1 MVVQFTGMPAPPP
14 QWQGSEAEMRSWL
27 VTKAEEEKR
36 KQEEEKTRQE
46 GLRLEQRKIEQNMLQ
61 DSFRNGVPPQLVPM
75 IFAGIG
81 GSNLANASL
90 EWLQQYAAQ
99 LQIAQQQQLAAHA
112 QSQSSPDSRMDA
124 RLLGQSQQPP
134 YATVQ
139 PAAGVLTAAPTLPG
153 QPIAQSHYL
162 PSAMSP
168 ATAQRQAAGGG
179 AAGGPSSTPRSSL
192 QNVLPRLT
200 TNESSIQPVS
210 SLGGQAASQAPQEQT
225 PSSPAIYFHHWV
237 PPTSQAG
244 SGNPPATPSGKRQK

>member
-1 MVVQFTGMPAPPP
+1 
-14 QWQGSEAEMRSWL
+14 MRSWL

-99 LQIAQQQQLAAHA
+99 LQIAQQQQQLAAQA
-112 QSQSSPDSRMDA
+112 QSQSPDARMDA
-124 RLLGQSQQPP
+124 RLLGQSHQPP
-134 YATVQ
+134 YAVAQ
-139 PAAGVLTAAPTLPG
+139 PATGVLTAAPTLQG
-153 QPIAQSHYL
+153 QPTAQTHYL
-162 PSAMSP
+162 PTAMSP
-168 ATAQRQAAGGG
+168 ATGPRQPVAA
-179 AAGGPSSTPRSSL
+179 AAGGPSSTPRPSL
-192 QNVLPRLT
+192 QNVLPRLA
-200 TNESSIQPVS
+200 TNETSIQPIP
-210 SLGGQAASQAPQEQT
+210 SLSGQAAAQAPQEQT

>member
-1 MVVQFTGMPAPPP
+1 MAVQFTGMPAPPP
-14 QWQGSEAEMRSWL
+14 QWQGSETEMRSWL

-81 GSNLANASL
+81 GNQANLSL
-90 EWLQQYAAQ
+90 EMLQHYAAQ
-99 LQIAQQQQLAAHA
+99 LQIQQQQQQQIAAQA
-112 QSQSSPDSRMDA
+112 QSQSSPDARMDT
-124 RLLGQSQQPP
+124 RLLAQPQQPP
-134 YATVQ
+134 YVTAQ
-139 PAAGVLTAAPTLPG
+139 PTAGVLTAAPTLPG
-153 QPIAQSHYL
+153 QPTAQSHYL
-162 PSAMSP
+162 PAVMSP
-168 ATAQRQAAGGG
+168 ATAPRQTAGVT
-179 AAGGPSSTPRSSL
+179 GGPSSTPRSSL

-200 TNESSIQPVS
+200 TNEASIQPVP
-210 SLGGQAASQAPQEQT
+210 SLSGQPAAQAPQEQT

>member
-1 MVVQFTGMPAPPP
+1 
-14 QWQGSEAEMRSWL
+14 MRSWL

-36 KQEEEKTRQE
+36 KQEEERTRQE

-81 GSNLANASL
+81 GGNLANVSL

-99 LQIAQQQQLAAHA
+99 LQIAQQQQQLAAQA
-112 QSQSSPDSRMDA
+112 QSQSSPDSRIDA
-124 RLLGQSQQPP
+124 RLLAQSQQPP
-134 YATVQ
+134 YAAVQ
-139 PAAGVLTAAPTLPG
+139 PAAGVLAAAPTLPG
-153 QPIAQSHYL
+153 QPMAQSHYL
-162 PSAMSP
+162 PTAMSP
-168 ATAQRQAAGGG
+168 AAGQRQSV
-179 AAGGPSSTPRSSL
+179 GGPSSTPRPSL

-200 TNESSIQPVS
+200 TNEASIQPVS
-210 SLGGQAASQAPQEQT
+210 QLAGQPASQAPQEQT